1 MLVSVNSKVIQL
13 YIYIHIYV
21 YMYIL
26 LEASQVTLMVKN
38 LPAYVGD
45 LRDMGSIPGSGRPP
59 EEGIVTHSS
68 IFAWRSPWRE
78 EPDGLW
84 PTGLQRVRHD

>member
-13 YIYIHIYV
+13 YISIHIYV
-21 YMYIL
+21 YMSIL

-45 LRDMGSIPGSGRPP
+45 VRDMGSIPGSGRPP
-59 EEGIVTHSS
+59 EEGIATHSS
-68 IFAWRSPWRE
+68 IFAWKSPWRE

-84 PTGLQRVRHD
+84 STGLQRVRHD

>member
-13 YIYIHIYV
+13 YISIHIYV
-21 YMYIL
+21 YMSIL

-45 LRDMGSIPGSGRPP
+45 VRDMGSTPGSGRPP
-59 EEGIVTHSS
+59 EEGIATHSS
-68 IFAWRSPWRE
+68 IFAWISPWRE

>member
-1 MLVSVNSKVIQL
+1 VLVSVNSKVIQL
-13 YIYIHIYV
+13 YISIHIYV
-21 YMYIL
+21 YMSIL

-45 LRDMGSIPGSGRPP
+45 VRDMGSIPGSGRPP
-59 EEGIVTHSS
+59 EEGIATHSS
-68 IFAWRSPWRE
+68 IFAWKSPWRE

-84 PTGLQRVRHD
+84 STGLQRVRHD